1 MPREPRATG
10 LTILSPRE
18 ASIFACV
25 VDTYC
30 APAGAFPPV
39 RETDAAFY
47 ADELM
52 ACSPRLN
59 RAGFRAMLHAVELAP
74 LATPHRAR
82 LRRLAPEQRREFA
95 LGLDRSRHLPGRALG
110 RMLKLVATL
119 AYYGDEGVLAS
130 LGYDPEA
137 KLARG
142 RELRA
147 REGRP

>member
-1 MPREPRATG
+1 MATG
-10 LTILSPRE
+10 GLQVLTPRE

-30 APAGAFPPV
+30 APAGDLPAV
-39 RETDAAFY
+39 RDTDAAFF

-52 ACSPRLN
+52 ACSRPLN
-59 RAGFRAMLHAVELAP
+59 RLGFRAALHVAELAP
-74 LATPHRAR
+74 LTTGHGAR
-82 LRRLAPEQRREFA
+82 LRRLAPEQRRDFV
-95 LGLDRSRHLPGRALG
+95 LSLDRSRHLPGRALG

-119 AYYGDEGVLAS
+119 AYYGDDGVLAS

-147 REGRP
+147 AEGRPA

>member
-1 MPREPRATG
+1 MATG
-10 LTILSPRE
+10 GLRVLTPRE

-30 APAGAFPPV
+30 APAGDLPAV
-39 RETDAAFY
+39 RDTDAAAF

-52 ACSPRLN
+52 ACSPLLN
-59 RAGFRAMLHAVELAP
+59 RIGFRVALHVAELAP
-74 LATPHRAR
+74 YATGQRAR

-95 LGLDRSRHLPGRALG
+95 VGLDRSRHMPGRALG
-110 RMLKLVATL
+110 RMLKLVSTL
-119 AYYGDEGVLAS
+119 AYYGDDGVLAA

-147 REGRP
+147 AEGRPS